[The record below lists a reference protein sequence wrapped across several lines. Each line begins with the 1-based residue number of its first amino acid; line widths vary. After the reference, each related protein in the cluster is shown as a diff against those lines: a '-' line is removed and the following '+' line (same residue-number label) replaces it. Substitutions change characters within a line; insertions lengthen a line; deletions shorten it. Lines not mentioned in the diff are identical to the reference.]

1 MFTENEKEI
10 IAHAASIIE
19 SKIKTMDAFTSPD
32 LVKSYCSFKLSAL
45 ERENFFVLFLDNQ
58 HRLIE
63 AVTLFQGTIDA
74 AAVYPREVV
83 KSALA
88 YNSAAAIFAHN
99 HPSGLTT
106 PSQADKRITARLVD
120 ALSLVD
126 IRVLDHIIVGTG
138 EPYSFA
144 EHGIL

>member
-63 AVTLFQGTIDA
+63 AVTLFQGTIDD
-74 AAVYPREVV
+74 PREVV

-88 YNSAAAIFAHN
+88 YNSAAVIFAHN

>member
-32 LVKSYCSFKLSAL
+32 LVKSYCSFNLSTL

-63 AVTLFQGTIDA
+63 AVSLFQGTVNA

-83 KSALA
+83 KSALS
-88 YNSAAAIFAHN
+88 YNTAAVILAHN
-99 HPSGLTT
+99 HPSGVAT
-106 PSQADKRITARLVD
+106 PSEADKRITTRLVD
-120 ALSLVD
+120 ALALVD

-138 EPYSFA
+138 EQFSFA
-144 EHGIL
+144 EKGLL